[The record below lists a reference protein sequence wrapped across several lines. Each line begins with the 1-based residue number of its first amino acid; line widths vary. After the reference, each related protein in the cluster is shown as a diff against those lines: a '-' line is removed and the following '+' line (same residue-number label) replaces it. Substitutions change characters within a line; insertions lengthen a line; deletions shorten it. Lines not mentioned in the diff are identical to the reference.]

1 MTVGTERNTTERE
14 EARQMKITVRELKQ
28 LIRESVEET
37 MAELEEAPEVEV
49 QAECNTGMEEEKA
62 MEEQLQE
69 AVVAAYR
76 AGMKRGL
83 ARNKA

>member
-1 MTVGTERNTTERE
+1 
-14 EARQMKITVRELKQ
+14 MKITVRELKQ

-49 QAECNTGMEEEKA
+49 QAECNTGEEKA

-83 ARNKA
+83 ARK